1 MPGLKTRQRFWE
13 ATGRQAG
20 SKVRAGRRRESF
32 FKKGKKEGG
41 GKKRAKHFAGAAVG
55 RVHAPDKLMFK

>member
-41 GKKRAKHFAGAAVG
+41 EKKELSTLQELLLAEFT
-55 RVHAPDKLMFK
+55 PQTN

>member
-20 SKVRAGRRRESF
+20 RKVRAGRRRESF
-32 FKKGKKEGG
+32 FKKERKGGEKKELSTLQELLL
-41 GKKRAKHFAGAAVG
+41 AEFT
-55 RVHAPDKLMFK
+55 PQTN